1 MQQNRYRP
9 IEISHLIIPL
19 EIIYLVIIY
28 IVLYYHRYII
38 NCYNTVAELYSCP
51 ELSLSRVQIHSIRS
65 TSHLIAL
72 LFLDSAAFI
81 CCHRSRLFHTLLR
94 ISDSWLSYSR
104 FSHLLFLAFRF
115 STSLFALALTLSFSF
130 SLSLSFPIDFSSAKP
145 VPTFHFVPRN
155 IHSYP
160 QPCDAFVHHIW
171 NKCTLAY
178 RKHTYVICARIYL
191 YVHIYI
197 HTHIHT
203 HTPVRTHPYNTY
215 TKYTYIIYYSHS
227 HGLSSPL

>member
-65 TSHLIAL
+65 TSHLIAS

-94 ISDSWLSYSR
+94 ISDSRLSCSR
-104 FSHLLFLAFRF
+104 FSHLLFLALRF
-115 STSLFALALTLSFSF
+115 STSLSLISLFALALTLSYFF
-130 SLSLSFPIDFSSAKP
+130 FLSLSRFLSLSIFPVQSLCLLFILYHE
-145 VPTFHFVPRN
+145 TYIR
-155 IHSYP
+155 IHSRVTRSY
-160 QPCDAFVHHIW
+160 
-171 NKCTLAY
+171 T
-178 RKHTYVICARIYL
+178 
-191 YVHIYI
+191 
-197 HTHIHT
+197 THETNALLLTENI
-203 HTPVRTHPYNTY
+203 RT
-215 TKYTYIIYYSHS
+215 
-227 HGLSSPL
+227 

>member
-65 TSHLIAL
+65 TSHLIAS

-81 CCHRSRLFHTLLR
+81 CCHRSRLFRTLLR
-94 ISDSWLSYSR
+94 ISDSWLSRSR
-104 FSHLLFLAFRF
+104 FSHLLFLALRF
-115 STSLFALALTLSFSF
+115 STSLSLISPFALALTLSFSF
-130 SLSLSFPIDFSSAKP
+130 SLPLSFPIDFSGAKP

-160 QPCDAFVHHIW
+160 QPCDTFAHH
-171 NKCTLAY
+171 T
-178 RKHTYVICARIYL
+178 
-191 YVHIYI
+191 
-197 HTHIHT
+197 
-203 HTPVRTHPYNTY
+203 
-215 TKYTYIIYYSHS
+215 
-227 HGLSSPL
+227 

>member
-65 TSHLIAL
+65 TSHLIAS

-81 CCHRSRLFHTLLR
+81 SCHRSRLFPYALKN
-94 ISDSWLSYSR
+94 
-104 FSHLLFLAFRF
+104 FRF
-115 STSLFALALTLSFSF
+115 MVIPFSFLSSSLSRSPFFYLSFSYLSF
-130 SLSLSFPIDFSSAKP
+130 RSCSHALVLFLSLSLSFPIDFSSAKP

-160 QPCDAFVHHIW
+160 QPCDTFAHH
-171 NKCTLAY
+171 T
-178 RKHTYVICARIYL
+178 
-191 YVHIYI
+191 
-197 HTHIHT
+197 
-203 HTPVRTHPYNTY
+203 
-215 TKYTYIIYYSHS
+215 
-227 HGLSSPL
+227 